1 MGENH
6 PERVEKSQGNNH
18 SAFEPTDTTLVE
30 STRGTSVAPSSSHST
45 PSAILVPITRVQ
57 KLEAQMA
64 TLLHHIQ
71 LWMQK
76 SIIEA
81 EDRVEKKIVM

>member
-1 MGENH
+1 
-6 PERVEKSQGNNH
+6 
-18 SAFEPTDTTLVE
+18 
-30 STRGTSVAPSSSHST
+30 
-45 PSAILVPITRVQ
+45 
-57 KLEAQMA
+57 MA

-81 EDRVEKKIVM
+81 EDRVEKKIVMQMHRKIKAVHQRLVLLG